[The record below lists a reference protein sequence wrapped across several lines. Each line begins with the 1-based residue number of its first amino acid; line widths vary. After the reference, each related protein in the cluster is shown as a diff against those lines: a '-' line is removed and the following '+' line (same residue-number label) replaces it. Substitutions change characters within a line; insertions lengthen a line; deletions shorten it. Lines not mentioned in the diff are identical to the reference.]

1 MKSTLI
7 YSLFNPIRQ
16 VSNGWSEKHTPI
28 VWEMPELSR
37 IPNGNGQVNT
47 GLKCMSNPSFWAI
60 KSPGFF
66 RARMSENS
74 DLLGRSA
81 FLFYCSNTTM
91 SSTDLFR
98 YQASKNTSGPGGLTF
113 NIDGLLNN
121 HPLPSPSP
129 PHPSP
134 GLRGIFYNTPWPLT
148 PQLWPQPHGLDYTG
162 ERQTL
167 HPTSSLSPVSSL
179 LPWVDWLMI

>member
-1 MKSTLI
+1 MEETLQAVFTFLTVKIKSTFI

-16 VSNGWSEKHTPI
+16 VSNGWSKKHTPI
-28 VWEMPELSR
+28 VRDSAEFRHFS
-37 IPNGNGQVNT
+37 NDNGQVNT
-47 GLKCMSNPSFWAI
+47 GLKCMSNPSFSAI

-91 SSTDLFR
+91 SSTDLFG
-98 YQASKNTSGPGGLTF
+98 YQASKNTSGPGGLT
-113 NIDGLLNN
+113 LNMMGYSITI
-121 HPLPSPSP
+121 PSPSP

-134 GLRGIFYNTPWPLT
+134 GLRGIFYNTP
-148 PQLWPQPHGLDYTG
+148 
-162 ERQTL
+162 
-167 HPTSSLSPVSSL
+167 
-179 LPWVDWLMI
+179 